1 MLRLLFHLGH
11 WHGLAKLRLHSDEM
25 LNVLDQLTTT
35 LGNDLR
41 AFKKKT
47 AALKTRELQREA
59 NARSR
64 RQTAYTTTT
73 AEKAKT
79 TPAPH
84 HTSSTLTTTATGTTV
99 KSATLTAT
107 AGQQSSAKPATR
119 RPLEFNMNTYKTHAL
134 GDYVETIR
142 HYGTTDSYST
152 EFVSRQ

>member
-1 MLRLLFHLGH
+1 
-11 WHGLAKLRLHSDEM
+11 M

-119 RPLEFNMNTYKTHAL
+119 RPREFNMNTYKTHAL